1 MPEEIHRDDGD
12 EESGL
17 PIRVD
22 EHERVVV
29 AFRAN
34 WSDRCRQLERK
45 LSAVEETRLLVVDV
59 DEYPVL
65 AYEFDVTQIPTLL
78 RMEGDEVVDR
88 TEGVPD
94 DLDAFLRDET
104 AR

>member
-1 MPEEIHRDDGD
+1 MPEEIHRDDGT
-12 EESGL
+12 EAGVL
-17 PIRVD
+17 RTRVE

-29 AFRAN
+29 AFRAD

-45 LSAVEETRLLVVDV
+45 LSAVEGTRLLVVDV
-59 DEYPVL
+59 DENPVL
-65 AYEFDVTQIPTLL
+65 AYEYDVTQIPTLL
-78 RMEGDEVVDR
+78 RLEGDEVVDR